1 MIQDTPEHLLVQAES
16 SPNIRSLAW
25 IEDLMLSSGSLEVG
39 HLPKGLS
46 WAEDQEQVSRSKER
60 KKYESQINQASFKI
74 ATILLI
80 DSSRNNPFVA
90 CIGDSRAREAQDQG

>member
-1 MIQDTPEHLLVQAES
+1 MIQDTPAEEHLLVQAES

-25 IEDLMLSSGSLEVG
+25 IEDLMLSSGSLEVD

-60 KKYESQINQASFKI
+60 KKYESQINQASF
-74 ATILLI
+74 
-80 DSSRNNPFVA
+80 RMPYF
-90 CIGDSRAREAQDQG
+90 